1 MELMTSRAVS
11 YSCKKFYESGPSSL
25 NLEQDLVRIFTDE
38 IFFSRKI
45 SHFLDVKYLTKFK
58 CKTSAAGTTE
68 KKVLEE
74 CD

>member
-1 MELMTSRAVS
+1 M
-11 YSCKKFYESGPSSL
+11 FYVSGPSSL

-38 IFFSRKI
+38 FFSRKI
-45 SHFLDVKYLTKFK
+45 SHFLDVRYLTKFK